1 MNTMTTR
8 ALMVGLLVAV
18 WTWVAGAARLHVSMW
33 AGFVALGCYFAA
45 GGGVTG
51 LQRTVVATLS
61 GVVWVLIAQAV
72 RVAIGGGSVV
82 AALVLGATAA
92 ALALQSRLPLLSF
105 TAGAFAGAGVAYG
118 LGVATLQGGL
128 RAAIALVVGA
138 LLGFAADQLAD
149 MVRARRA

>member
-8 ALMVGLLVAV
+8 ALIVGLLVAV
-18 WTWVAGAARLHVSMW
+18 LTWVAGAARLHVSMW

-51 LQRTVVATLS
+51 LQKTVVATLS

-72 RVAIGGGSVV
+72 RVAIGGGSIV

-92 ALALQSRLPLLSF
+92 VLALQSRLPLLSF

-118 LGVATLQGGL
+118 LGVTTLQGGL

-138 LLGFAADQLAD
+138 LLGFAAERLAD

>member
-8 ALMVGLLVAV
+8 ALALGLLVAI
-18 WTWVAGAARLHVSMW
+18 WAWVAGAARLHVSMW
-33 AGFVALGCYFAA
+33 AGLVALGCFFAA
-45 GGGVTG
+45 GGGVPG
-51 LQRTVVATLS
+51 LQKTVVATLS

-82 AALVLGATAA
+82 AAIVLGATAA

-118 LGVATLQGGL
+118 LGVTTLQGGL

-138 LLGFAADQLAD
+138 VLGFAAERLAE

>member
-1 MNTMTTR
+1 MNTMTMR
-8 ALMVGLLVAV
+8 ALIVGLLIAV
-18 WTWVAGAARLHVSMW
+18 WAWVAGAARLHVSIW

-45 GGGVTG
+45 GGGVAG

-82 AALVLGATAA
+82 AAIVLGATAA
-92 ALALQSRLPLLSF
+92 ALGLQSRVPLLSF

-118 LGVATLQGGL
+118 IGVGTLQGGM
-128 RAAIALVVGA
+128 RAGIALVVGA
-138 LLGFAADQLAD
+138 LLGFAADRLVEMAG
-149 MVRARRA
+149 ARRA